1 MKLIRTIPVLAVLLF
16 ALSGCTFPSGD
27 DLLAAPKPSANYH
40 TLQVELENLLSSG
53 VTYTAPTDGENRSP
67 IQLVDLDGDGA
78 DEAIAFFRGSSSVTS
93 NAFKVYVYKKQD
105 QQYVCTG
112 AIEGKGTAILS
123 VDYPTITPAGRRG
136 MLIAWKLPGDGVGAL
151 TMCDF
156 DKNCAPGLL
165 LETEYSAMELA
176 DLTGDGA
183 KDLLLIT
190 NNPAGQRVARL
201 YQYHIGLDLVGE
213 AATSAEAV
221 SVERM
226 TSGRVQKNQ
235 PAVFA
240 EQKTTSGVGLT
251 TDIFVYEDGTLQN
264 LALDSEDSIHRGTY
278 RPVSVYAADINGDGV
293 TELPR
298 AVLMAGYDEAAATDA
313 LFMLDWYVYSVDRP
327 PVLMMTTYQN
337 VSDGWMF
344 KIDAEWHDQ
353 ITAVKTSESGIS
365 AVEFAQY
372 IGGGQQIPLFTI
384 YCVTGTLRDYYIG
397 RTDLLQ
403 LGQTSQAVYF
413 ARFSEDAQQS
423 AIQIDAN
430 GVKERFSLLTQ
441 AWSNE

>member
-1 MKLIRTIPVLAVLLF
+1 
-16 ALSGCTFPSGD
+16 
-27 DLLAAPKPSANYH
+27 
-40 TLQVELENLLSSG
+40 
-53 VTYTAPTDGENRSP
+53 
-67 IQLVDLDGDGA
+67 
-78 DEAIAFFRGSSSVTS
+78 
-93 NAFKVYVYKKQD
+93 
-105 QQYVCTG
+105 
-112 AIEGKGTAILS
+112 
-123 VDYPTITPAGRRG
+123 

-226 TSGRVQKNQ
+226 TSGRVRDSL

-240 EQKTTSGVGLT
+240 EQKTAGGVGLT
-251 TDIFVYEDGTLQN
+251 TDIFVYADGTLQN
-264 LALDSEDSIHRGTY
+264 LALDSEDSINRGTY

-313 LFMLDWYVYSVDRP
+313 LFMLDWYAYSADAAPELVK
-327 PVLMMTTYQN
+327 TTYQN
-337 VSDGWMF
+337 VSDGWSLD
-344 KIDAEWHDQ
+344 IDPAWHDQ

-365 AVEFAQY
+365 AVEFAQDT
-372 IGGGQQIPLFTI
+372 GGGRIPLFTI

>member
-27 DLLAAPKPSANYH
+27 DLLAAPKPSANYQ

-53 VTYTAPTDGENRSP
+53 VTYTAPTGGENRSP

-156 DKNCAPGLL
+156 DKNCAPGVL

-226 TSGRVQKNQ
+226 TSGRVRDSL

-240 EQKTTSGVGLT
+240 EQKTAGGVGLT
-251 TDIFVYEDGTLQN
+251 TDIFVYADGTLQN
-264 LALDSEDSIHRGTY
+264 LALDSEDSINRGTY

-313 LFMLDWYVYSVDRP
+313 LFMLDWYAYSADAAPELVK
-327 PVLMMTTYQN
+327 TTYQN
-337 VSDGWMF
+337 VSDGWSLD
-344 KIDAEWHDQ
+344 IDPAWHDQ
-353 ITAVKTSESGIS
+353 ITAVKTNESGIS
-365 AVEFAQY
+365 AVEFAQDT
-372 IGGGQQIPLFTI
+372 GGGRIPLFTI
-384 YCVTGTLRDYYIG
+384 YCATGTLRDYYIG

-441 AWSNE
+441 AWSNEW

>member
-27 DLLAAPKPSANYH
+27 DLLAAPKPSANYQ

-67 IQLVDLDGDGA
+67 IQLVDLDGDWA

-226 TSGRVQKNQ
+226 TSGRVRDSL

-240 EQKTTSGVGLT
+240 EQKTAGGVGLT
-251 TDIFVYEDGTLQN
+251 TDIFVYADGTLQN
-264 LALDSEDSIHRGTY
+264 LALDSEDSINRGTY

-313 LFMLDWYVYSVDRP
+313 LFMLDWYAYSADAAPELVK
-327 PVLMMTTYQN
+327 TTYQN
-337 VSDGWMF
+337 VSDGWSLD
-344 KIDAEWHDQ
+344 IDPAWHDQ

-365 AVEFAQY
+365 AVEFAQDT
-372 IGGGQQIPLFTI
+372 GGGRIPLFTI

>member
-27 DLLAAPKPSANYH
+27 DLLAAPKPSANYQ

-190 NNPAGQRVARL
+190 NNPAGQRECP
-201 YQYHIGLDLVGE
+201 GE
-213 AATSAEAV
+213 
-221 SVERM
+221 
-226 TSGRVQKNQ
+226 
-235 PAVFA
+235 
-240 EQKTTSGVGLT
+240 
-251 TDIFVYEDGTLQN
+251 
-264 LALDSEDSIHRGTY
+264 
-278 RPVSVYAADINGDGV
+278 
-293 TELPR
+293 
-298 AVLMAGYDEAAATDA
+298 
-313 LFMLDWYVYSVDRP
+313 
-327 PVLMMTTYQN
+327 
-337 VSDGWMF
+337 
-344 KIDAEWHDQ
+344 
-353 ITAVKTSESGIS
+353 
-365 AVEFAQY
+365 
-372 IGGGQQIPLFTI
+372 
-384 YCVTGTLRDYYIG
+384 
-397 RTDLLQ
+397 
-403 LGQTSQAVYF
+403 QTSVG
-413 ARFSEDAQQS
+413 
-423 AIQIDAN
+423 
-430 GVKERFSLLTQ
+430 GVLEGECAPAPGRGGFG
-441 AWSNE
+441 

>member
-27 DLLAAPKPSANYH
+27 DLLAAPKPSANYQ

-226 TSGRVQKNQ
+226 TSGRVRDSL

-240 EQKTTSGVGLT
+240 EQKTAGGVGLT
-251 TDIFVYEDGTLQN
+251 TDIFVYADGTLQN
-264 LALDSEDSIHRGTY
+264 LALDSEDSINRGTY

>member
-27 DLLAAPKPSANYH
+27 DLLAAPKPSANYQ

-190 NNPAGQRVARL
+190 NNPAGQRVVRL

-226 TSGRVQKNQ
+226 TSGRVRDSL

-240 EQKTTSGVGLT
+240 EQKTAGGVGLT
-251 TDIFVYEDGTLQN
+251 TDIFVYADGTLQN
-264 LALDSEDSIHRGTY
+264 LALDSEDSINRGTY

>member
-1 MKLIRTIPVLAVLLF
+1 MLLF

-27 DLLAAPKPSANYH
+27 DLLAAPKPSANYQ

-226 TSGRVQKNQ
+226 TSGRVRDSL

-240 EQKTTSGVGLT
+240 EQKTAGGVGLT
-251 TDIFVYEDGTLQN
+251 TDIFVYADGTLQN
-264 LALDSEDSIHRGTY
+264 LALDSEDSINRGTY

>member
-27 DLLAAPKPSANYH
+27 DLLAAPKPSANYQ

-53 VTYTAPTDGENRSP
+53 VTYTAPTGGENRSP

-156 DKNCAPGLL
+156 DKNCAPGVL

-213 AATSAEAV
+213 AATSTEAV

-226 TSGRVQKNQ
+226 TSGRVRDSL

-240 EQKTTSGVGLT
+240 EQKTAGGVGLT
-251 TDIFVYEDGTLQN
+251 TDIFVYADGTLQN
-264 LALDSEDSIHRGTY
+264 LALDSEDSINRGTY

-313 LFMLDWYVYSVDRP
+313 LFMLDWYAYSADAAPELVK
-327 PVLMMTTYQN
+327 TTYQN
-337 VSDGWMF
+337 VSDGWSLD
-344 KIDAEWHDQ
+344 IDPAWHDQ
-353 ITAVKTSESGIS
+353 ITAVKTNESGIS
-365 AVEFAQY
+365 AVEFAQDT
-372 IGGGQQIPLFTI
+372 GGGRIPLFTI
-384 YCVTGTLRDYYIG
+384 YCATGTLRDYYIG

-441 AWSNE
+441 AWSNEW